1 MLLGAHESIAG
12 GIYKSILRAKEDGC
26 EALQI
31 FIKNAN
37 QWIGK
42 PLSYDT
48 KENFLVEAKAFG
60 ETRICAHSTYLINLA
75 SPIELIHKK
84 SLECFDRELNICDE
98 LHIPF
103 YVIHPGSYR
112 DSTLSD
118 GIARINESIKVV
130 YDRNNYSAMTLLET
144 TAGQGCSIGCK
155 LEHLSEII
163 YNNPFEK
170 KLGICLDT
178 CHMYAAGY
186 DIVNDYEKTIDE
198 VLKYFREKCKVIH
211 INDTKV
217 ACNEKKDRHERI
229 MEGILGKA
237 FFTRLVNDER
247 FLYTLGI
254 LETEKDPVVSYKRQ
268 LSILKSLR
276 KSQ

>member
-1 MLLGAHESIAG
+1 MFLGAHESIAG

-31 FIKNAN
+31 FVKNAN
-37 QWIGK
+37 RWKGAS
-42 PLSYDT
+42 LTDEF
-48 KENFLVEAKAFG
+48 KEKFIVEAKKFG
-60 ETRICAHSTYLINLA
+60 TDKICAHSTYLINLA
-75 SPIELIHKK
+75 SPIELIYKN
-84 SLECFDRELNICDE
+84 SLECFSRELKICDE

-155 LEHLSEII
+155 LENLSEII
-163 YNNPFEK
+163 YKSPFEK

-186 DIVNDYEKTIDE
+186 DIVNDYEETIDE
-198 VLKYFREKCKVIH
+198 VLKYFKEKCKVIH
-211 INDTKV
+211 INDTKIKCG
-217 ACNEKKDRHERI
+217 ARKDRHERI

-237 FFTRLVNDER
+237 FFTKLVNDER
-247 FLYTLGI
+247 IIRSLGI

-276 KSQ
+276 SSQ

>member
-1 MLLGAHESIAG
+1 MFLGAHESIAG

-31 FIKNAN
+31 FVKNAN
-37 QWIGK
+37 RWKGAS
-42 PLSYDT
+42 LTDEF
-48 KENFLVEAKAFG
+48 KEKFIVEAKKFG
-60 ETRICAHSTYLINLA
+60 TDKICAHSTYLINLA
-75 SPIELIHKK
+75 SPIELIYKN
-84 SLECFDRELNICDE
+84 SLECFSRELKICDE

-163 YNNPFEK
+163 YKSPFEK

-186 DIVNDYEKTIDE
+186 DIVNDYEETIDE
-198 VLKYFREKCKVIH
+198 VLKYFKEKCKVIH
-211 INDTKV
+211 INDTKIKCG
-217 ACNEKKDRHERI
+217 ARKDRHERI

-237 FFTRLVNDER
+237 FFTKLVNDER
-247 FLYTLGI
+247 IIRSLGI

-276 KSQ
+276 SSQ

>member
-1 MLLGAHESIAG
+1 MFLGAHESIAG

-31 FIKNAN
+31 FVKNAN
-37 QWIGK
+37 RWKGAS
-42 PLSYDT
+42 LTDEF
-48 KENFLVEAKAFG
+48 KEKFIVEAKKFG
-60 ETRICAHSTYLINLA
+60 TDKICAHSTYLINLA
-75 SPIELIHKK
+75 SPIELIYKN
-84 SLECFDRELNICDE
+84 SLECFSRELKICDE

-163 YNNPFEK
+163 YKNPFEK

-186 DIVNDYEKTIDE
+186 DIVNDYEETIDE
-198 VLKYFREKCKVIH
+198 VLKYFKEKCKVIH
-211 INDTKV
+211 INDTKIKCG
-217 ACNEKKDRHERI
+217 ARKDRHERI

-237 FFTRLVNDER
+237 FFTKLVNDER
-247 FLYTLGI
+247 IIRSLGI

-276 KSQ
+276 SSQ